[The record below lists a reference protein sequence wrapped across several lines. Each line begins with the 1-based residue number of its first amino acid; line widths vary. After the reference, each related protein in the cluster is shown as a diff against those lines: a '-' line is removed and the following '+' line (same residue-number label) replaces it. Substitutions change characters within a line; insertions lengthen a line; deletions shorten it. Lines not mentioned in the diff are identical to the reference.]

1 MLDVLK
7 KLIDGFGKTLTKS
20 GFVEIKLSSP
30 QSILIS
36 LADENK
42 VVLSNFERIQNHSDI
57 ERVRFPLADFCSII
71 NILNKNETFDLIL
84 EETFWSINGLPIF
97 SLKIEEDEQILESL
111 NKIEVSSFDFNNLL
125 KLLKSEKKFL
135 KKGFTKETENLL
147 ISFDR
152 GSVSV
157 FSLTEFRENNFS
169 KTKTV
174 NFSFF
179 LNKTECKIVESGFK
193 IIKDSKIYLYEK
205 KDHIL
210 IESSNIK
217 VYLKKKN
224 LNKNLFQTI
233 WEENIVEL

>member
-1 MLDVLK
+1 MLDYLK
-7 KLIDGFGKTLTKS
+7 KIIDGFGKTLTKS

-42 VVLSNFERIQNHSDI
+42 VVLSNFEKIENDSTV
-57 ERVRFPLADFCSII
+57 ERVRFPLADFASII

-97 SLKIEEDEQILESL
+97 SLKVEEDEKILESL
-111 NKIEVSSFDFNNLL
+111 NKIKVSTSDFNNLV

-147 ISFDR
+147 ISFNR
-152 GSVSV
+152 GTVSV
-157 FSLTEFRENNFS
+157 FSLTEFRENVFS
-169 KTKTV
+169 NNKTDE
-174 NFSFF
+174 FSFF

-193 IIKDSKIYLYEK
+193 KVDDSSIYLYEK

-217 VYLKKKN
+217 VYLKKKS
-224 LNKNLFQTI
+224 LNKQLFQTI
-233 WEENIVEL
+233 WEGL

>member
-1 MLDVLK
+1 MLDYLK
-7 KLIDGFGKTLTKS
+7 KIIDGFGKTLTRS

-42 VVLSNFERIQNHSDI
+42 VVLSNFEKIENYSTV
-57 ERVRFPLADFCSII
+57 ERVRFPLADFASII

-97 SLKIEEDEQILESL
+97 SLKVEEDEKILESL
-111 NKIEVSSFDFNNLL
+111 NKIKVSTNDFNNLV

-147 ISFDR
+147 ISFNR
-152 GSVSV
+152 GTVSV
-157 FSLTEFRENNFS
+157 FSLTEFRENVFS
-169 KTKTV
+169 NNKTDE
-174 NFSFF
+174 FSFF

-193 IIKDSKIYLYEK
+193 KVDDSFIYLYEK

-224 LNKNLFQTI
+224 LNKQLFQTI
-233 WEENIVEL
+233 WEGL

>member
-1 MLDVLK
+1 MLDYLK
-7 KLIDGFGKTLTKS
+7 KIIDGFGKTLTRS

-42 VVLSNFERIQNHSDI
+42 VVLSNFEKIENYSTV
-57 ERVRFPLADFCSII
+57 ERVRFPLADFASII

-97 SLKIEEDEQILESL
+97 SLKVEEDEKILESL
-111 NKIEVSSFDFNNLL
+111 NKIKVSTNDFNNLV

-147 ISFDR
+147 ISFNR
-152 GSVSV
+152 GTVSV
-157 FSLTEFRENNFS
+157 FSLIEFRENVFS
-169 KTKTV
+169 NNKTDE
-174 NFSFF
+174 FSFF

-193 IIKDSKIYLYEK
+193 KVDDSSIYLYEK

-224 LNKNLFQTI
+224 LNKQLFQTI
-233 WEENIVEL
+233 WEGL